1 MLLVDVWV
9 KFFTVPDTEGLV
21 EALAVFVDDVVA
33 DKVAVELLLAVLEAE
48 PVAVQ
53 EVNPEREGVTVCD
66 SQEEDVD
73 VFDTVELAEWVPLTV
88 QFVVADP
95 VREGVPELEEEAVQ
109 VPLAEL
115 VTVPVGDAVLVEDT
129 VDVLEAVV
137 LGDGDV
143 LPLPLEEVG
152 RAGRGTHTN
161 KSIQKYTGGI
171 SNPSKQN
178 KNSSKNSSKNK
189 LGESRGA
196 SSTLLSG
203 ACWGER
209 KVLGSV

>member
-1 MLLVDVWV
+1 MLLVGVWV

-21 EALAVFVDDVVA
+21 ETLAVFVDDVVA

-143 LPLPLEEVG
+143 LPLPLEEMG

-171 SNPSKQN
+171 SKPLKTNKKTQAKSQEKQARREQ
-178 KNSSKNSSKNK
+178 
-189 LGESRGA
+189 GR
-196 SSTLLSG
+196 
-203 ACWGER
+203 
-209 KVLGSV
+209 